1 MREYVACIFGSCG
14 SVGSAAAIELQR
26 RGFHLRLATRPES
39 KNNKICHI
47 ARDGDDI
54 VDVDV
59 NDFYEARKFCRGADV
74 VIGAAGP
81 SFLLSEAMFYAACA
95 EKVPYVDPG
104 GSFLVSKNNLNNKIK
119 IPSILAA
126 GVFPGLSGLLIKL
139 IMNEGKDQCMKL
151 KVAVGGRYSFTKAA
165 SGDFVDESRGIG
177 SGVPMACIRDGNIHP
192 AENMEIGE
200 LPSCISDLKSF
211 PYLSEE
217 VQRISRQNSVYAVDS
232 YTLMEKKVLEGI
244 SGISIKKDDLLKVS
258 RKKEGD
264 KYCSAIIVCLETKK
278 SEIKQI
284 FIGDEPG
291 KVTGVI
297 SALAASHIVRGY
309 ISPGFYYCSDVFDPK
324 NFMKDFRESMVFR
337 YKKLIKR

>member
-104 GSFLVSKNNLNNKIK
+104 GSFLVAKNNLNNKTK

-200 LPSCISDLKSF
+200 LPSCISDLNLF
-211 PYLSEE
+211 PIFQKKFNEFLDKI
-217 VQRISRQNSVYAVDS
+217 VF
-232 YTLMEKKVLEGI
+232 TLLI
-244 SGISIKKDDLLKVS
+244 HIPLW
-258 RKKEGD
+258 RKKFLRV
-264 KYCSAIIVCLETKK
+264 Y
-278 SEIKQI
+278 Q
-284 FIGDEPG
+284 
-291 KVTGVI
+291 
-297 SALAASHIVRGY
+297 
-309 ISPGFYYCSDVFDPK
+309 VFQ
-324 NFMKDFRESMVFR
+324 
-337 YKKLIKR
+337 